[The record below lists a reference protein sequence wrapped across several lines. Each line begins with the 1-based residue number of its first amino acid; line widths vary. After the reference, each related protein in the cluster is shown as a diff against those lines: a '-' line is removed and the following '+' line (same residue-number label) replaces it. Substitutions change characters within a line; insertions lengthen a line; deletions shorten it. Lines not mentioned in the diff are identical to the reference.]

1 VSQAQAILPDVAAI
15 IRNLFNANG
24 VEIGFETTA
33 PDIDGW
39 DSVSHTFLVLS
50 IEERFGVTFPIDKVH
65 DMENVG
71 DLCRILAGLLEG
83 RA

>member
-1 VSQAQAILPDVAAI
+1 MSEAQSILPEVAAI
-15 IRNLFNANG
+15 IRHLFRADS

-39 DSVSHTFLVLS
+39 DSVSHTFLILS
-50 IEERFGVTFPIDKVH
+50 IEERFGITFPIDKIH